1 MVNRILRNRMLNA
14 TKVGARKPLNSKA
27 QAGFETM
34 TAGATPHGVMSPKP
48 AQVLQL
54 VQRVPLPA
62 DAILGFPVSP
72 SSSDRDCQSH
82 ERTHRT
88 EKQPAKHY
96 WPQSSTRNGSAGK

>member
-1 MVNRILRNRMLNA
+1 MVNHTLRNRMLNA
-14 TKVGARKPLNSKA
+14 TMVGARKPLNLKA

-34 TAGATPHGVMSPKP
+34 TAGTPPHGVMSPKP
-48 AQVLQL
+48 AQVLHL

-82 ERTHRT
+82 GRTERT
-88 EKQPAKHY
+88 EKQPAKY
-96 WPQSSTRNGSAGK
+96 SWPQSSIRNGFAGK